1 MSISNMWQKK
11 IAMIVFACAVI
22 PISRAQ
28 NQPSYEKLTPL
39 IDASARRLAIA
50 DHVALSKWDSGAA
63 VEDPAREAQVV
74 SAATKLGEAKG
85 LSSNDVSRF
94 FQAQIEANKIVQYAL
109 LSDWR
114 RDGHAPE
121 HAPVD
126 LAKVARPQLD
136 QLQATFIDQLS
147 QTASIRSQP
156 SCPVDLARA
165 IGSFLSDHKQAA
177 DSLHSIA
184 LERALAATC
193 TH

>member
-1 MSISNMWQKK
+1 MWQKT
-11 IAMIVFACAVI
+11 IVIVALVCAVI

-28 NQPSYEKLTPL
+28 DQPSSEKLLPL

-50 DHVALSKWDSGAA
+50 DQVALSKWDSEAP
-63 VEDPAREAQVV
+63 VEDSAREAQVI

-85 LSSNDVSRF
+85 LSPSDVSRF

-114 RDGHAPE
+114 RNGHAPE

-126 LAKVARPQLD
+126 LAKVVRPQLD
-136 QLQATFIDQLS
+136 QLQATFIEQLA
-147 QTASIRSQP
+147 QTASVRSQP
-156 SCPVDLARA
+156 TCSVDLAHA
-165 IGSFLSDHKQAA
+165 IGTFLADHKQAA

-184 LERALAATC
+184 LERSLAATC
-193 TH
+193 AH